1 MYLHGVRGR
10 EGEGLFASW
19 ESSRA
24 MDGLKRRRPD
34 SNLVM
39 DDEVRLSEKALPL
52 AAPVEATDRNQY
64 DRNQYLTGL
73 VGYLIIASIFV

>member
-1 MYLHGVRGR
+1 
-10 EGEGLFASW
+10 
-19 ESSRA
+19 

-52 AAPVEATDRNQY
+52 AAPIEAIN
-64 DRNQYLTGL
+64 RNQYLTEL
-73 VGYLIIASIFV
+73 VGYLIIAPIFV